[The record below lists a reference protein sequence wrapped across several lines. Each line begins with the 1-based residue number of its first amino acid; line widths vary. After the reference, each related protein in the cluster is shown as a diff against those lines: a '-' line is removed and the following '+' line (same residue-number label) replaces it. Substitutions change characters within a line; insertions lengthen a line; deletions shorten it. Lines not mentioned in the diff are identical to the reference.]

1 MYLVL
6 PACSNS
12 NVLST
17 LSFIKTVVNFMLY
30 LIPSVLILVLGFKLF
45 KIVTSSDPD
54 LKKGMIDI
62 IGKIAI
68 CVTIFFVPTLV
79 ALLTEILAESGVGV
93 AKDYSYCLDSANKDN
108 IAFYKEKEE
117 SKALLEQEKVKAE
130 KKKTDEERKAIS
142 VTREKAREENEKRED
157 EAKKKAEEEK
167 RKRRQQQQQGNN
179 DPINSGNNQ
188 IEGTARKLGD
198 VVWNPNDVTEI
209 SNITSTQ
216 LAQIMNIKGSG
227 NKNFIPYAVD
237 FVTAENKYHI
247 NAFFLVALNG
257 FESGWFTG
265 EIARG
270 CNNIG
275 SVCEHSGHPSNGCG
289 CNYVCCFAYFN
300 SVGDSID
307 YTSSMLKK
315 NYLTSGGRY
324 YEGLSVEKVY
334 TIHYCPGCNNGAKQI
349 TNIAN
354 SYFDH
359 VKDVLNP

>member
-17 LSFIKTVVNFMLY
+17 LSFFKTIIDFMLY
-30 LIPSVLILVLGFKLF
+30 LIPSILILVLGFKLF
-45 KIVTSSDPD
+45 KIVTSSNPD
-54 LKKGMIDI
+54 LKKGMGEI

-68 CVTIFFVPTLV
+68 CITIFFVPTLV
-79 ALLTEILAESGVGV
+79 ALLTEILAESGFGV
-93 AKDYSYCLDSANKDN
+93 ARDYSYCLDSATNDN
-108 IAFYKEKEE
+108 ISFYKEKEE
-117 SKALLEQEKVKAE
+117 AKILLEQEKEKVE
-130 KKKTDEERKAIS
+130 KKKANDERKSIS
-142 VTREKAREENEKRED
+142 ITREKAREHNEKRND
-157 EAKKKAEEEK
+157 EAKKKAEEERR
-167 RKRRQQQQQGNN
+167 RKQQQQGNN
-179 DPINSGNNQ
+179 DPISGSNQ
-188 IEGTARKLGD
+188 IEGTARKIGD
-198 VVWNPNDVTEI
+198 VVWNPSDVTQI

-216 LAQIMNIKGSG
+216 LAQIMNIKGGG
-227 NKNFIPYAVD
+227 NKAFIPYAVD

-257 FESGWFTG
+257 FESGWFNG
-265 EIARG
+265 KIARG

-289 CNYVCCFAYFN
+289 CNHVCCFAYFN

-307 YTSSMLKK
+307 YTTSMLKR
-315 NYLTSGGRY
+315 NYLTPSGRF
-324 YEGLSVEKVY
+324 YEGLSVERVY
-334 TIHYCPGCNNGAKQI
+334 AIHYCPGCNSGANTI
-349 TNIAN
+349 TSIAN